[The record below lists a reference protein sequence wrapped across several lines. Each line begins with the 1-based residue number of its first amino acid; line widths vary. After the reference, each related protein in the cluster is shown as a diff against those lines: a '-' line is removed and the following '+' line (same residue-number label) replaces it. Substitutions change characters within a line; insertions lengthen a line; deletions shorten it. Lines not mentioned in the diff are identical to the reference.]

1 MVAKQEPTVQRVDV
15 EGLSDAD
22 LAEWTAL
29 HQQQVFPAN
38 PFCSPLWVRAW
49 YRSFVPDPELRHLL
63 FVRDATGTLVG
74 VAPLYVHV
82 LGRGPL
88 RARRL
93 ALVGGGVLTP
103 LELPQV
109 LAAPGTARQVHADV
123 VAWCLQ
129 SPADWTELTLD
140 RDQAWF
146 EPAWVQASTAP
157 VPFYTH
163 RRVRACVILPLQ
175 GTWEQLKS
183 SRKRNLKESLRR
195 GRNRLEK
202 SGLPW
207 EVRTLTGAGLD
218 EAAIDRFFA
227 LHSQRSTFGGS
238 TSTHI
243 DAYGD
248 TRQRAFL
255 RGLLPELAAAGEAS
269 IIELRVGG
277 VVAATQLALHAA
289 RCSYVHSSGMD
300 PDYWDYSPVTLLQ
313 AQVVINGI
321 DRGDEVVNFSPG
333 PNVAK
338 MRWSERMHVLD
349 DFAFATTDVA
359 SGLRYAAFTQ
369 LSSLNQWRRGV
380 AIVRSNSP
388 QVLQEEPRGLPAL
401 ARRAL
406 TRARGRA

>member
-1 MVAKQEPTVQRVDV
+1 MVSKQEPAVQQVDV
-15 EGLSDAD
+15 ERLSEAE

-29 HQQQVFPAN
+29 HQRQGFPAN

-49 YRSFVPDPELRHLL
+49 YRSFVPDPTLRHLL
-63 FVRDATGTLVG
+63 FVRDTTGALVG
-74 VAPLYVHV
+74 VAPLYTDVV
-82 LGRGPL
+82 GRGPL

-93 ALVGGGVLTP
+93 TLVASGRHTP
-103 LELPQV
+103 MELPQV
-109 LAAPGTARQVHADV
+109 LTAPGTARQVHADV
-123 VAWCLQ
+123 VAHCLQ
-129 SPADWTELTLD
+129 APADWTELTLD

-146 EPAWVQASTAP
+146 EPAWVQSSTAP
-157 VPFYTH
+157 VPFYGH
-163 RRVRACVILPLQ
+163 HRVRACVILPLE

-207 EVRTLTGAGLD
+207 EVRTLAGADLD

-238 TSTHI
+238 TSTHG
-243 DAYGD
+243 DAYAD
-248 TRQRAFL
+248 TRIRAFL

-313 AQVVINGI
+313 AQVVIDAIG
-321 DRGDEVVNFSPG
+321 RGDEVVNFSPG

-349 DFAFATTDVA
+349 DFTFATADVA
-359 SGLRYAAFTQ
+359 SGVRYAAFTQ
-369 LSSLNQWRRGV
+369 LSSFNQWRRGV

-388 QVLQEEPRGLPAL
+388 QVLPAEPTGLPAL

-406 TRARGRA
+406 SRARRRA